1 MGRLSPR
8 RGRAEGA
15 PWRCTAALSR
25 AFPALL
31 SHPSG
36 VCADE
41 ILWREIRERG
51 PIPGSGRYSQL
62 QYGSDNSESLMCT
75 RYCVRL
81 S

>member
-31 SHPSG
+31 PHPSG
-36 VCADE
+36 VCTDE
-41 ILWREIRERG
+41 ILWREIRERR
-51 PIPGSGRYSQL
+51 PILGSGRFSQL
-62 QYGSDNSESLMCT
+62 QYDSDNSESLMCV
-75 RYCVRL
+75 RYCFRL